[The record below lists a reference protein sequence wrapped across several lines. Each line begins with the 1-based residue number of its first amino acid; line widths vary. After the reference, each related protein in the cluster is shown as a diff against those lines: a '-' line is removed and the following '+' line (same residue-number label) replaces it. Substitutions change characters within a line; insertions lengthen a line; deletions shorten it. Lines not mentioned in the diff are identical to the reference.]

1 MTIQERLR
9 RSNFIMLVVPV
20 LIAGMLLLIGLGVLL
35 ALLET
40 IYLPRLGMT
49 LQELHDLGE
58 KLEPAFQWLKWFLL
72 LSVWGGRVPCPAG
85 RRGSGACPWGDG
97 SVRRPPG
104 GNVAERTLDVC
115 GKTLAI
121 NWKRPSRVGGP
132 FAVSW
137 LNLRPPAA

>member
-20 LIAGMLLLIGLGVLL
+20 LIAGMLLLIELGALL

-49 LQELHDLGE
+49 LQELHDPGGE

-72 LSVWGGRVPCPAG
+72 LYGAVVFLALLAAVVLGLALGAMVLYGGHR
-85 RRGSGACPWGDG
+85 
-97 SVRRPPG
+97 
-104 GNVAERTLDVC
+104 AETWLKEHRMF
-115 GKTLAI
+115 AA
-121 NWKRPSRVGGP
+121 KR
-132 FAVSW
+132 
-137 LNLRPPAA
+137 LQ

>member
-72 LSVWGGRVPCPAG
+72 LYGAVVFLALLADVVLELALGAMVLYGGR
-85 RRGSGACPWGDG
+85 R
-97 SVRRPPG
+97 
-104 GNVAERTLDVC
+104 AETWLKEHRMF
-115 GKTLAI
+115 AA
-121 NWKRPSRVGGP
+121 KR
-132 FAVSW
+132 
-137 LNLRPPAA
+137 LQ

>member
-20 LIAGMLLLIGLGVLL
+20 LIAGMLLLIGLGALL

-49 LQELHDLGE
+49 LQELHDPGGE
-58 KLEPAFQWLKWFLL
+58 AGTGVPMAEVVPS
-72 LSVWGGRVPCPAG
+72 SVWSGRVPCPAG

-104 GNVAERTLDVC
+104 GNVAERTPDVC

-137 LNLRPPAA
+137 LNYRPPAA

>member
-72 LSVWGGRVPCPAG
+72 LYGAVVFLTLLAAAVLGLALGAMVLYGGR
-85 RRGSGACPWGDG
+85 RR
-97 SVRRPPG
+97 
-104 GNVAERTLDVC
+104 
-115 GKTLAI
+115 
-121 NWKRPSRVGGP
+121 KRG
-132 FAVSW
+132 
-137 LNLRPPAA
+137 

>member
-49 LQELHDLGE
+49 CR
-58 KLEPAFQWLKWFLL
+58 
-72 LSVWGGRVPCPAG
+72 SCTIRGR
-85 RRGSGACPWGDG
+85 
-97 SVRRPPG
+97 
-104 GNVAERTLDVC
+104 
-115 GKTLAI
+115 
-121 NWKRPSRVGGP
+121 
-132 FAVSW
+132 SW
-137 LNLRPPAA
+137 NQRSNG

>member
-20 LIAGMLLLIGLGVLL
+20 LIAGMLLLIGLWVLL

-72 LSVWGGRVPCPAG
+72 LYGAVVFLALLAAVVLGLALGAMVLYGGR
-85 RRGSGACPWGDG
+85 R
-97 SVRRPPG
+97 
-104 GNVAERTLDVC
+104 AETWLKEHRMFE
-115 GKTLAI
+115 A
-121 NWKRPSRVGGP
+121 KR
-132 FAVSW
+132 
-137 LNLRPPAA
+137 LQ